1 MTSTAE
7 QDLEFVDK
15 EFQEGQEEAKQPYF
29 HRHWKAYSTLVGGFI
44 YMIYLGS
51 VSVTGN
57 ISPYIATYYNVTT
70 TDTSKLNLDI
80 QIL

>member
-1 MTSTAE
+1 MSSADIRE
-7 QDLEFVDK
+7 LLEPDFVQSK
-15 EFQEGQEEAKQPYF
+15 APYF

-57 ISPYIATYYNVTT
+57 ISPYIAIYFNILPTR
-70 TDTSKLNLDI
+70 TSKISLD
-80 QIL
+80 L